1 MGGARGLHPS
11 MLAWVLPL
19 FMGVVSYGGEQP
31 SEEVWP
37 LGMREVC
44 ITTWLTLMVPVGGMC
59 LVPWPVDEQRRVC
72 LCVMDEVGVRGW
84 LHSVCF

>member
-1 MGGARGLHPS
+1 
-11 MLAWVLPL
+11 
-19 FMGVVSYGGEQP
+19 MGVKQP

-59 LVPWPVDEQRRVC
+59 PSALAWMSRGVC
-72 LCVMDEVGVRGW
+72 ACV
-84 LHSVCF
+84 